1 MALSPGRPRK
11 HRELGDIEDL
21 PVINEF
27 SQDALDNE
35 EPPDIENFLAELGI
49 QGKQY
54 SCQIKQFPAEGGGTP
69 AFMPSNY
76 KGKYPTID
84 ELGTKYG
91 PGKYLYVF
99 TWAVPRSDGSGPKR
113 AMKELEVMLSDAWDD
128 AHQEYLYQ
136 YSLKRRKRL
145 RQIKDKAELDGVL
158 YTNERG
164 DGNGTRGSMDDLV
177 EAKNKLVSLGVP
189 FGSGGGTDMVS
200 GNTGGI
206 FALIMGMQQKSTE
219 LMVQMMTSSQQ
230 QMMALVT
237 AVLSNNSNNQ
247 NPYGNMFK
255 EVAGMMTQMV
265 DLKQALNPEK
275 QTMVDKIF
283 ALLETVSPQVLGLL
297 KMSSAQRRSDPL
309 YKLAAG
315 SQELKNLKGDPEA
328 TDALATRLDAHYGV
342 QNTNDIMTVMGL
354 SRSEGMKAKL
364 RGMGYPTEPR
374 QAPAA
379 AQEVPADVIEPDP
392 EETSANGIAEAH
404 PGLVTPED
412 DTGLEGDD
420 PDEEVE

>member
-1 MALSPGRPRK
+1 MALTPGRPRK
-11 HRELGDIEDL
+11 HRALDEVEDL

-27 SQDALDNE
+27 SQEALDSLD
-35 EPPDIENFLAELGI
+35 EPPDIENFLTELGI
-49 QGKQY
+49 KGKQY
-54 SCQIKQFPAEGGGTP
+54 SCQIKQFPAEGGGIP
-69 AFMPSNY
+69 AFLPSNY
-76 KGKYPTID
+76 KGRYPTID

-99 TWAVPRSDGSGPKR
+99 TWTVPRPDGGHKQT
-113 AMKELEVMLSDAWDD
+113 MKELEVLLSDAWDD
-128 AHQEYLYQ
+128 AHEEYLYQ

-145 RQIKDKAELDGVL
+145 RQVKNKAELDGIL
-158 YTNERG
+158 YDHEKPSGNP
-164 DGNGTRGSMDDLV
+164 GNGMDNLID
-177 EAKNKLVSLGVP
+177 AKNKLMQLGVP
-189 FGSGGGTDMVS
+189 VGQSGGGTDLMA
-200 GNTGGI
+200 GGTGGI
-206 FALIMGMQQKSTE
+206 FALMMNMQQKSTE
-219 LMVQMMTSSQQ
+219 LMVQMMTGSQQ

-237 AVLSNNSNNQ
+237 AVLANNSNKG
-247 NPYGNMFK
+247 NPYGDMFK
-255 EVAGMMTQMV
+255 EVAGMFTQMV

-283 ALLETVSPQVLGLL
+283 TLLETVSPQVLGML
-297 KMSSAQRRSDPL
+297 KMSAAQRRQDPL
-309 YKLAAG
+309 YKLAAS

-328 TDALATRLDAHYGV
+328 TDALATKLDAHYGV

-354 SRSEGMKAKL
+354 SRSEGMKTKL

-374 QAPAA
+374 QTPAA

-420 PDEEVE
+420 PDDEVE

>member
-1 MALSPGRPRK
+1 MAHLSPGRPRK
-11 HRELGDIEDL
+11 HRELSDIEDL
-21 PVINEF
+21 PIINEF
-27 SQDALDNE
+27 SAEALDNE

-76 KGKYPTID
+76 KGKYPSID

-99 TWAVPRSDGSGPKR
+99 TWAVPRPDGGGPKR

-158 YTNERG
+158 YTTDRN
-164 DGNGTRGSMDDLV
+164 DGGNRGSMDDLV
-177 EAKNKLVSLGVP
+177 DAKNKLVSLGVP
-189 FGSGGGTDMVS
+189 FGGGTDLTTS
-200 GNTGGI
+200 GGGGI

-237 AVLSNNSNNQ
+237 AVLSNNSNKG
-247 NPYGNMFK
+247 NPYGDMFK
-255 EVAGMMTQMV
+255 EVAGMFTQMV

-283 ALLETVSPQVLGLL
+283 GLLETVSPQVLGLL
-297 KMSSAQRRSDPL
+297 KMSSAQRRADPL
-309 YKLAAG
+309 YRLAAG

-328 TDALATRLDAHYGV
+328 TDALAAKLDAHYGV

-354 SRSEGMKAKL
+354 SRSEGMKGKL

-379 AQEVPADVIEPDP
+379 AQEVPADVIPDAQPERPPEATETHP
-392 EETSANGIAEAH
+392 EEGFEVPDTAFDGPDDEFE
-404 PGLVTPED
+404 PE
-412 DTGLEGDD
+412 
-420 PDEEVE
+420 